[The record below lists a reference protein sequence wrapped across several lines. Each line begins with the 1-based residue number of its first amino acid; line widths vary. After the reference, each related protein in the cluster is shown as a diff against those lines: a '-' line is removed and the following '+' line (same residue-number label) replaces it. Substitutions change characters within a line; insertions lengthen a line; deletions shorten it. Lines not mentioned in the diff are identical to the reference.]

1 MPRTD
6 LALSKKRPSVEERV
20 LQFVVEHQLL
30 APGQC
35 LVVAV
40 SGGADS
46 VCLLH
51 VLLLLKER
59 LGIKLHLAHLNHQL
73 RGAESAA
80 DADYVAGLA
89 HRLGVPATIER
100 RDVGAYQDQRRLS
113 LEEAAREVR
122 YDYLAEVA
130 RSLGAGCVA
139 TGHTRDDHIETILMH
154 LIRGTGHRGLSG
166 LRPKSEWR
174 SGALSVTV
182 VRPLLGLGREDTA
195 GYCARHRLTPRLDTS
210 NLSLSPLRN
219 RIRQQL
225 LPLLRSYNPAVD
237 EALQRT
243 ARLAADDSAFMDE
256 EAARRWDEVVR
267 KQGDSIV
274 LDREGFGQ
282 LPLALKRHLLRA
294 VIESLVGSVRD
305 IEMRHI
311 DGILAVLG
319 KPAGRRLDLPS
330 GLTFA
335 IEYDRFLIGRDT
347 TALCLF
353 PVLDA
358 DVPLEV
364 PGETRL
370 PGWRVRT
377 TVTSLKAMTG
387 DAGGFRAY
395 LDLDRSGTG
404 LVVRRRRPGDRFQPL
419 GMSQPKKLGEFMIDA
434 RIPRHWRPRIPIV
447 SSSEGM
453 LWVVGWRIDERVK
466 VTAATRQIL
475 FIEFER
481 A

>member
-1 MPRTD
+1 MSRTD
-6 LALSKKRPSVEERV
+6 LVLSKKSPSVEERV
-20 LQFVVEHQLL
+20 LRFVVEHQLL

-51 VLLLLKER
+51 VLLSLRER

-100 RDVGAYQDQRRLS
+100 RDVKAYQGRRRLS

-130 RSLGAGCVA
+130 RSLGADCVA
-139 TGHTRDDHIETILMH
+139 TGHTRDDHVETILMH
-154 LIRGTGHRGLSG
+154 LIRGTGPRGLRG

-174 SGALSVTV
+174 SGALSVAV
-182 VRPLLGLGREDTA
+182 VRPLLGMGREETA
-195 GYCARHRLTPRLDTS
+195 EYCARHRLSPRLDTS

-256 EAARRWDEVVR
+256 EAARRWDEVVQ
-267 KQGDSIV
+267 KQGDVVV
-274 LDREGFGQ
+274 LNREGFGR
-282 LPLALKRHLLRA
+282 LPLTLKRHLLRA
-294 VIESLVGSVRD
+294 VIESLVDNVRD

-311 DGILAVLG
+311 DGILAALG

-347 TALCLF
+347 TALCPL

-358 DVPLEV
+358 DVPLKV

-377 TVTSLKAMTG
+377 TIMPAKMVTD

-404 LVVRRRRPGDRFQPL
+404 LVVRCRRPGDRFQPL
-419 GMSQPKKLGEFMIDA
+419 GMSQSKKLNEFMIDA

-447 SSSEGM
+447 SSSEGI

-466 VTAATRQIL
+466 VTPATGQVL
-475 FIEFER
+475 GIEFER

>member
-1 MPRTD
+1 
-6 LALSKKRPSVEERV
+6 
-20 LQFVVEHQLL
+20 
-30 APGQC
+30 
-35 LVVAV
+35 
-40 SGGADS
+40 
-46 VCLLH
+46 LH
-51 VLLLLKER
+51 VLLSLKER

-73 RGAESAA
+73 RGAESDT

-89 HRLGVPATIER
+89 RRLGVPATIER
-100 RDVGAYQDQRRLS
+100 RDVKAYQDRRRLS

-122 YDYLAEVA
+122 YGYLAEAA

-139 TGHTRDDHIETILMH
+139 TGHTSDDHLETILLH
-154 LIRGTGHRGLSG
+154 LVRGTGPRGLRG

-174 SGALSVTV
+174 SGGLGVTV
-182 VRPLLGLGREDTA
+182 VRPLLVLSREETA
-195 GYCARHRLTPRLDTS
+195 EYCARHRLAPRLDTS

-243 ARLAADDSAFMDE
+243 ARLAADDNAFMDE
-256 EAARRWDEVVR
+256 EAARRWDEVVQ
-267 KQGDSIV
+267 KQGGIVV
-274 LDREGFGQ
+274 LDKEGFGR

-294 VIESLVGSVRD
+294 VIESLVDSVRD

-311 DGILAVLG
+311 DCILAALG
-319 KPAGRRLDLPS
+319 KPAGRRIDLPS

-347 TALCLF
+347 TALCPF
-353 PVLDA
+353 PVLNTA
-358 DVPLEV
+358 VKLEV

-377 TVTSLKAMTG
+377 TVMSPEAMTG

-395 LDLDRSGTG
+395 LDLDRSGAG

-419 GMSQPKKLGEFMIDA
+419 GMSQPKKLNEFMIDA
-434 RIPRHWRPRIPIV
+434 RIPHHWRPRVPIV
-447 SSSEGM
+447 SSSEGI
-453 LWVVGWRIDERVK
+453 LWVVGWRIDERVRI
-466 VTAATRQIL
+466 TPATRQVL
-475 FIEFER
+475 GIEFEQ

>member
-6 LALSKKRPSVEERV
+6 LVTNKKTPSVEERV
-20 LQFVVEHQLL
+20 LQFIAKHHLL

-46 VCLLH
+46 VCLSH
-51 VLLLLKER
+51 VLLSLKER
-59 LGIKLHLAHLNHQL
+59 LGITLHLAHLNHQL

-80 DADYVAGLA
+80 DADYVAELA
-89 HRLGVPATIER
+89 HRLGVLATIER
-100 RDVGAYQDQRRLS
+100 RDVKAYRDRRRLS

-122 YDYLAEVA
+122 YGYLAEVA
-130 RSLGAGCVA
+130 RSIGAGHVA

-154 LIRGTGHRGLSG
+154 LIRGSGPRGLRG

-174 SGALSVTV
+174 SGGLSITV
-182 VRPLLGLGREDTA
+182 VRPLLGLSREETTD
-195 GYCARHRLTPRLDTS
+195 YCARHRLAPRLDTS

-225 LPLLRSYNPAVD
+225 LPLLRSYNQAVD

-243 ARLAADDSAFMDE
+243 ARLAGDDSAFMDE
-256 EAARRWDEVVR
+256 EVAWRWGEVVQ
-267 KQGDSIV
+267 KQGDIII
-274 LDREGFGQ
+274 LNREGFGR
-282 LPLALKRHLLRA
+282 LPLVLKRHLLRA
-294 VIESLVGSVRD
+294 VIESLIDSVRD

-311 DGILAVLG
+311 DGIIAALG
-319 KPAGRRLDLPS
+319 KPAGRRLDLPL

-347 TALCLF
+347 TALCPF
-353 PVLDA
+353 PVLEA
-358 DVPLEV
+358 DVPLKV

-370 PGWRVRT
+370 PGWRVRA
-377 TVTSLKAMTG
+377 TVMLPKAMTS
-387 DAGGFRAY
+387 DIGGFRAY
-395 LDLDRSGTG
+395 LDLDRSGAG

-419 GMSQPKKLGEFMIDA
+419 GMSQPKKLNEFMIDA
-434 RIPRHWRPRIPIV
+434 RIPRHWRSRVPLV
-447 SSSEGM
+447 TSSEGI

-466 VTAATRQIL
+466 VTAATRQVL
-475 FIEFER
+475 GIEFER

>member
-1 MPRTD
+1 MSRAD
-6 LALSKKRPSVEERV
+6 LVTNKKNPLVEERV
-20 LQFVVEHQLL
+20 LQFIAEHRLL
-30 APGQC
+30 LPGQC

-51 VLLLLKER
+51 ALLSLKER
-59 LGIKLHLAHLNHQL
+59 LGITLHLAHLNHQL

-89 HRLGVPATIER
+89 RRLGVPATIER
-100 RDVGAYQDQRRLS
+100 RDVKAYQDRQRLS

-122 YDYLAEVA
+122 YGYLAEVA
-130 RSLGAGCVA
+130 RSLSTGCVA

-154 LIRGTGHRGLSG
+154 LIRGTGPRGLRG
-166 LRPKSEWR
+166 LRPQSEWR
-174 SGALSVTV
+174 SGGLGVTI
-182 VRPLLGLGREDTA
+182 VRPLLGLGREETA
-195 GYCARHRLTPRLDTS
+195 EYCAHHRLAPRLDTS

-243 ARLAADDSAFMDE
+243 ARLAGDDSAFMDE
-256 EAARRWDEVVR
+256 EAGRRWGEVVQ
-267 KQGDSIV
+267 KQGDIII
-274 LDREGFGQ
+274 LDREGFGR

-294 VIESLVGSVRD
+294 VIESLVDSVRD

-311 DGILAVLG
+311 DGVLAALG
-319 KPAGRRLDLPS
+319 KPAGRRLDLPL

-347 TALCLF
+347 TALCPF

-358 DVPLEV
+358 DAPLKV

-377 TVTSLKAMTG
+377 TVMSPKAITSDT
-387 DAGGFRAY
+387 DGFQAY

-419 GMSQPKKLGEFMIDA
+419 GMSQPKKLNEFMIDA

-447 SSSEGM
+447 SSSAGI

-466 VTAATRQIL
+466 VTAATRRVL
-475 FIEFER
+475 DIEFEQ

>member
-1 MPRTD
+1 MSRTD
-6 LALSKKRPSVEERV
+6 LVTNKKSPSVEERV
-20 LQFVVEHQLL
+20 LQFVVEHRLL
-30 APGQC
+30 PPGQC

-51 VLLLLKER
+51 VLLSLKER
-59 LGIKLHLAHLNHQL
+59 LGITLHLAHLNHQL
-73 RGAESAA
+73 RGAES
-80 DADYVAGLA
+80 DADGAYVAELA

-100 RDVGAYQDQRRLS
+100 RDVKAYQDRRRLS
-113 LEEAAREVR
+113 QEEAAREVR

-154 LIRGTGHRGLSG
+154 LIRGTGPRGLSG

-182 VRPLLGLGREDTA
+182 VRPLIGLGREETA
-195 GYCARHRLTPRLDTS
+195 EYCARHRLAPRLDTS

-243 ARLAADDSAFMDE
+243 ARLAADDSAFMGE

-267 KQGDSIV
+267 KQGDMII
-274 LDREGFGQ
+274 LDREGFGR
-282 LPLALKRHLLRA
+282 LPLALKRHLIRA
-294 VIESLVGSVRD
+294 VIESLVDSVRD

-311 DGILAVLG
+311 DGILAALV
-319 KPAGRRLDLPS
+319 KPAGRQLDLPS

-347 TALCLF
+347 TALCPF
-353 PVLDA
+353 PALDA
-358 DVPLEV
+358 DMPLKV
-364 PGETRL
+364 PGETLL
-370 PGWRVRT
+370 PGWRVRANVISPNA
-377 TVTSLKAMTG
+377 VTS
-387 DAGGFRAY
+387 DAGGFRAL
-395 LDLDRSGTG
+395 LDLDGSGAG

-419 GMSQPKKLGEFMIDA
+419 GMSQLKKLNAFMIDA
-434 RIPRHWRPRIPIV
+434 RIPRHWRPRVPIV
-447 SSSEGM
+447 SSSAGI
-453 LWVVGWRIDERVK
+453 LWVVGWRIDERMK
-466 VTAATRQIL
+466 VTAATRRVL
-475 FIEFER
+475 DIEFER

>member
-1 MPRTD
+1 MSHTD
-6 LALSKKRPSVEERV
+6 LVLSKENLSVEERV
-20 LQFVVEHQLL
+20 LQFVAEHHLL
-30 APGQC
+30 ASGQC

-51 VLLLLKER
+51 VLLSLKEQ
-59 LGIKLHLAHLNHQL
+59 LGITLHLAHLNHQL
-73 RGAESAA
+73 RGAESDA
-80 DADYVAGLA
+80 DAAYVAELA
-89 HRLGVPATIER
+89 QRLGVPATVER
-100 RDVGAYQDQRRLS
+100 RDVKAYQDRRRLS
-113 LEEAAREVR
+113 PEEAAREVR

-139 TGHTRDDHIETILMH
+139 TGHTRDDHIETVLMH
-154 LIRGTGHRGLSG
+154 LIRGTGPRGFRG

-174 SGALSVTV
+174 SGSLGVTI
-182 VRPLLGLGREDTA
+182 VRPLLGLSREETA
-195 GYCARHRLTPRLDTS
+195 GYCARHRLAPRLDTS

-256 EAARRWDEVVR
+256 EVARRWDEVVQ
-267 KQGDSIV
+267 KQGDVVI
-274 LDREGFGQ
+274 LDKEGFLQ

-294 VIESLVGSVRD
+294 VIESLVNSVRD

-311 DGILAVLG
+311 DGILAALE

-335 IEYDRFLIGRDT
+335 IEYNRFLIGRDT
-347 TALCLF
+347 IALCPF
-353 PVLDA
+353 PVLEA
-358 DVPLEV
+358 DVTLKV

-370 PGWRVRT
+370 PGWRVRA
-377 TVTSLKAMTG
+377 TVMLPKAMTS

-404 LVVRRRRPGDRFQPL
+404 LAVRRRCPGDRFQPL
-419 GMSQPKKLGEFMIDA
+419 GMSQSKKLNEFMIDA

-447 SSSEGM
+447 SSSEGI

-466 VTAATRQIL
+466 VTAATGQVL
-475 FIEFER
+475 GIEFER